1 VHCTGYISR
10 AVVTVGG
17 VGSRSYRELRATAS
31 ATHREIGGD
40 DDDNNA
46 LHGGAN
52 GVWWTKNVQT
62 ITVIYDIS
70 IREKK
75 QYL

>member
-1 VHCTGYISR
+1 VHCAGYVSR
-10 AVVTVGG
+10 VVVTVGG
-17 VGSRSYRELRATAS
+17 VGSRSFRELRAAAS

-52 GVWWTKNVQT
+52 DVTTKNVQT
-62 ITVIYDIS
+62 IIVYYDFS

-75 QYL
+75 QYQ